1 MKKVSEQHFEL
12 TADQKAQIITE
23 FRRDPNLMTIVRK
36 VFDDPTLDGRSLQG
50 RATRKFL
57 AQNGE
62 KAKTSLFEKAEH
74 IELTTEQKNFMMGN
88 NVEGGMTALDIAR
101 LTFKDPDISSLS
113 LKHRAVVEFLG
124 KYRPDIVNAKEML
137 ATDKWIPPK
146 ALSRAIKKV
155 NDFTGSNF
163 DELTCPTKVKRNCEK
178 LLIYLQSPRFN
189 QFINN
194 YNKVGDRDLF
204 ESEFVRAIWDKPD
217 LTIDELNNYV
227 TVCANY
233 IRQQH
238 IQARLDKLN
247 ALLDDSDDERD
258 ITLRLTEIIK
268 ATSEELNQC
277 EKRIETMTKD
287 LNGSRSNRLKEQGQ
301 QTSNILALVQAFQDA
316 EERGRMVMMAE
327 MQNRLVEEE
336 ADRLESMD
344 DFKARILGISKREL
358 L

>member
-1 MKKVSEQHFEL
+1 MRKTIDFQLTLEHKNRIIEEFKKN
-12 TADQKAQIITE
+12 
-23 FRRDPNLMTIVRK
+23 PNLMAIVRA
-36 VFDDPTLDGRSLQG
+36 VFEDDKLDGRSAQG
-50 RATRKFL
+50 LATRKFL
-57 AQNGE
+57 AEQGA
-62 KAKTSLFEKAEH
+62 KPKTSQFDKVEH
-74 IELTTEQKNFMMGN
+74 IELTAEQKKFMMGN
-88 NVEGGMTALDIAR
+88 NIEAGMNALEVAR
-101 LTFKDPDISSLS
+101 LVFKDLEIGPLTM
-113 LKHRAVVEFLG
+113 KHRVVEDFL
-124 KYRPDIVNAKEML
+124 KRYRPDVVDAKTAL
-137 ATDKWIPPK
+137 ATDTWTPPK

-163 DELTCPTKVKRNCEK
+163 DEVTCPTKVKRNCEK

-194 YNKVGDRDLF
+194 YNKVGDRELF
-204 ESEFVRAIWDKPD
+204 EAEFVRAIWDKPD

>member
-1 MKKVSEQHFEL
+1 MKTPAAEFVL
-12 TADQKAQIITE
+12 TEEHKAQILTE

-36 VFDDPTLDGRSLQG
+36 VFKDPTLDGRCLQG

-57 AQNGE
+57 AQQGE
-62 KAKTSLFEKAEH
+62 KAKTTLFERAEF

-88 NVEGGMTALDIAR
+88 NIENGMTALDIAR
-101 LTFKDPDISSLS
+101 LTFKDPEISSLS
-113 LKHRAVVEFLG
+113 LKHRAIVEFLG
-124 KYRPDIVNAKEML
+124 KYRPDVVNAREML
-137 ATDKWIPPK
+137 ATDKWVPPK

-163 DELTCPTKVKRNCEK
+163 DELSSPTKVKRNCEK

-194 YNKVGDRDLF
+194 YNKLGDRELF
-204 ESEFVRAIWDKPD
+204 EAEYVRAVWDKPD

-277 EKRIETMTKD
+277 EKRIEGMTKD
-287 LNGSRSNRLKEQGQ
+287 LNGSRTARLKTQGE
-301 QTSNILALVQAFQDA
+301 QTSNILSLVQAFQEV
-316 EERGRMVMMAE
+316 EERGRMIMMMD
-327 MQNRLVEEE
+327 MQNKLVEGEV
-336 ADRLESMD
+336 DRLETMD
-344 DFKARILGISKREL
+344 EFKARILGISKREIL
-358 L
+358 